1 MKTSMKKT
9 ALALT
14 AALVATL
21 GLTAPALAALKV
33 GDAAPAFSIPVAK
46 DGVVSTFSLKDALKS
61 GPVVVYFYPKAFTGG
76 CSLEAHQF
84 SEAIPEFQA
93 KHVSVV
99 GVSTDD
105 IDTLKRFSK
114 ESCQGKFPVGAD
126 TKAVVT
132 KAYDAQMG
140 TMNMSNRISYVVG
153 TDGKISFVHD
163 SGDASTHVST
173 LLKAV
178 NAGK

>member
-1 MKTSMKKT
+1 MKNTSVKKIM
-9 ALALT
+9 
-14 AALVATL
+14 L
-21 GLTAPALAALKV
+21 GLTGLATATLLASPAFAALKV
-33 GDAAPAFSIPVAK
+33 GDKAPAFTLPVAK
-46 DGVVSTFSLKDALKS
+46 DGVVSAFSLSDALKA

-99 GVSTDD
+99 GISTDE
-105 IDTLKRFSK
+105 IGTLQKFSK
-114 ESCQGKFPVGAD
+114 ETCQGKFPVGAD

-132 KAYDAQMG
+132 TAYDAKMG
-140 TMNMSNRISYVVG
+140 EMNMSNRISYVVG
-153 TDGKISFVHD
+153 TDGKIAFVHAD
-163 SGDASTHVST
+163 GDASTHVPS

-178 NAGK
+178 GAGK